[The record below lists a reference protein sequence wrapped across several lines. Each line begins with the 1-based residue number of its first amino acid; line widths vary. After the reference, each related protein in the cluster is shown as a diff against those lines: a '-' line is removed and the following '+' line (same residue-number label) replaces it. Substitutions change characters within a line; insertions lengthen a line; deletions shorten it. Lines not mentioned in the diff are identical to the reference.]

1 MKTAILCR
9 TNAPLVKMA
18 FALVK
23 MGIKVR
29 LVGRDVAKKLES
41 LIGDV
46 LDALTNCPVAEF
58 LSLLD
63 AYIDELQK
71 RFKDKEDMEAFVSE
85 QCDLAECLRVM
96 AENCADAKCVY
107 RTIKDYFVDSD
118 DVEDLHDDVVVLASG
133 HRSKGL
139 QWPRVIVLRPDLCPH
154 PGAQRIEDVQQEE
167 HLWYVMLTRV
177 EGRDEKSGQ
186 DGELIICADK
196 EPA

>member
-9 TNAPLVKMA
+9 TNAPLVKCA

-23 MGIKVR
+23 RGIKVR
-29 LVGRDVAKKLES
+29 LAGRDVAKKLES

-46 LDALTNCPVAEF
+46 LDSLTNCPIQEF

-63 AYIDELQK
+63 ALIQKLQQ
-71 RFKDKEDMEAFVSE
+71 RFREREDMEAFVSE
-85 QCDLAECLRVM
+85 QCDLAECLRTM
-96 AENCADAKCVY
+96 ATDCEDAKCLY
-107 RTIKDYFVDSD
+107 RTIKEYFIDSD
-118 DVEDLHDDVVVLASG
+118 DVDSLGDDVVVLASG

-139 QWPRVIVLRPDLCPH
+139 QWPRVIILRQDLCPH
-154 PGAQRIEDVQQEE
+154 PGAVRAEDLAQEE

-177 EGRDEKSGQ
+177 EGQDKHGR
-186 DGELIICADK
+186 DGELIICADG